1 MEEAFN
7 AAHAGYNQGK
17 FGFLDMLDAQ
27 RGLFETTGE
36 LVDALA
42 DYHTAVAKIEG
53 LIGQSLDNTDTS
65 NTPKT

>member
-7 AAHAGYNQGK
+7 AAHAGYTQGK

-27 RGLFETTGE
+27 RGLFEATGE

-42 DYHTAVAKIEG
+42 DYHVALAEIQRLTGTGIEE
-53 LIGQSLDNTDTS
+53 LVRTDRRE
-65 NTPKT
+65 K